1 MRCSII
7 VIGLFGVLPCQLRAQ
22 SNRITTHN
30 TIGWYNYFGTFRLS
44 NPVSIHTEFQWRRNK
59 LITDWQQSLLRVGVN
74 YQANPNIL
82 FRVGYAWAET
92 FSYGEIPL
100 NVYGKDFSEH
110 RIFQMMQLTQKESR
124 FTFSHRF
131 MLEQRWLGRYS
142 APQLTREDAFVFL
155 NRFRYMFKTQYSFKS
170 NSRNSNSPYLAL
182 YDEILIGFGKN
193 VSVNIFDQNRLGVLL
208 GYRFSSWINIEAGY
222 LNQIIQYGRQING
235 QPVFQYNQG
244 VIINSNFTFDW
255 RKKKSPK

>member
-1 MRCSII
+1 MKI
-7 VIGLFGVLPCQLRAQ
+7 VFLFSCCLCVYSLFGQKQ
-22 SNRITTHN
+22 IDDQIH
-30 TIGWYNYFGTFRLS
+30 GWAVYQGNHKLNSKFDL
-44 NPVSIHTEFQWRRNK
+44 HTEYQWRRNN

-74 YQANPNIL
+74 YQVNANVL

-100 NVYGKDFSEH
+100 NVYGKDFTEH

-131 MLEQRWLGRYS
+131 MLEQRWLGKYTES
-142 APQLTREDAFVFL
+142 QLTREDVFVFV
-155 NRFRYMFKTQYSFKS
+155 NRFRYLFKTQFALMPS
-170 NSRNSNSPYLAL
+170 SRNANSPYFAL

-193 VSVNIFDQNRLGVLL
+193 VSVNVFDQNRLGCLL
-208 GYRFSSWINIEAGY
+208 GYRIAPRVNIEAGY

-235 QPVFQYNQG
+235 QPIFQYNQG
-244 VIINSNFTFDW
+244 VIVNTNFSFDW
-255 RKKKSPK
+255 RKKVKS